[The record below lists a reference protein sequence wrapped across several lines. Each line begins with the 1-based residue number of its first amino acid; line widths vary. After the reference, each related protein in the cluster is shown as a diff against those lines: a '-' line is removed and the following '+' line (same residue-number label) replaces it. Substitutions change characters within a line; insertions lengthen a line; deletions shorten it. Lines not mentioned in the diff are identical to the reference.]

1 MIFLLRDLPEFWI
14 DSRGFFMDQFDVI
27 IIGGGL
33 AGVCAAKQALQSGA
47 KAALLTKGW
56 LGGIGVRGSGASG
69 CGTSEGGV
77 PAFSRFLEESFD
89 TDRFRDKI
97 INAGLGVV
105 ERDMVSLFVEEFVK
119 MKSAAEKIMSRY
131 QQPGPFSLGTPLVRT
146 YLDFVRERAKIYSQ
160 TTVTQLLIKDNVC
173 SGTLCVDE
181 STGETFPLYAKAVVL
196 AAGGDAGLFS
206 VNVHPE
212 CVSGDGYALG
222 LKGGAEAVNLEF
234 MQIFSMTTAPTRNL
248 IHFWQEEYLYSLRNN
263 EGEEFLSRY
272 LPEGI
277 TKEECIRENILH
289 APFSVRDKASK
300 YLAIGIVEEIKAG
313 RCSPSGGIYVDLRD
327 CPSFRHSRQDHF
339 FRYRGIEASTHLV
352 EVSMGFQCC
361 NGGLRVNR
369 KMETTVEGLYAA
381 GENAGGLHGAD
392 RLGGNMLAGCIISGR
407 VAGEQ
412 ATEYAQNRTRAEQIP
427 YQPNKSI
434 AGNPGLLKDYARLI
448 MEIRQS
454 AWDNLLVI
462 KSKNSVNR
470 FHTRIE
476 EIAEEAQ
483 RTAENP
489 AAVPVE
495 VENLLILGK
504 ALAKTTLEREES
516 RGGFY
521 REDHPVSA
529 KGLPEVHLLTLS
541 EAGEVALR
549 KEVFDPQWDSSFQD
563 GLNKERWG

>member
-1 MIFLLRDLPEFWI
+1 MN
-14 DSRGFFMDQFDVI
+14 QFDVI
-27 IIGGGL
+27 VVGGGL
-33 AGVCAAKQALQSGA
+33 AGVCAAEQALRTGV
-47 KAALLTKGW
+47 KTALVTKGW

-69 CGTSEGGV
+69 CGASEGGT
-77 PAFSRFLEESFD
+77 PAFDRLLEKSFD
-89 TDRFRDKI
+89 ADNFRDKI

-105 ERDMVSLFVEEFVK
+105 EPDMVSFFVAEFVK
-119 MKSAAEKIMSRY
+119 MKSEAEEIMNCF

-146 YLDFVRERAKIYSQ
+146 RLDFVRNRAKIYCR
-160 TTVTQLLIKDNVC
+160 TTAARLLIKDNVC

-181 STGETFPLYAKAVVL
+181 STGETFPLYAKAVIL

-222 LKGGAEAVNLEF
+222 LKAGAEAINLEF
-234 MQIFSMTTAPTRNL
+234 MQIFTMTTVPTRNL
-248 IHFWQEEYLYSLRNN
+248 IHFANAEYLSSLYNVERN
-263 EGEEFLSRY
+263 EFLSRY

-277 TKEECIRENILH
+277 TLEQCIRENILH
-289 APFSVRDKASK
+289 APFSVRDIASR

-313 RCSPSGGIYVDLRD
+313 RGTPSGGIYVDLRD
-327 CPSFRHSRQDHF
+327 CRSFRDTRQDHF
-339 FRYRGIEASTHLV
+339 FRYRGIDVTAHPV

-369 KMETTVEGLYAA
+369 KMETTVAGLFAV
-381 GENAGGLHGAD
+381 GENAGGFHGAD

-407 VAGEQ
+407 IAGEW
-412 ATEYAQNRTRAEQIP
+412 AAGYAQNRACAEQLP
-427 YQPNKSI
+427 YQQKELI
-434 AGNPGLLKDYARLI
+434 AAKPDLVKKYAHLI

-462 KSKNSVNR
+462 KSKSSINR
-470 FHTRIE
+470 FGARIDE
-476 EIAEEAQ
+476 VSEEA
-483 RTAENP
+483 RKIAANP

-504 ALAKTTLEREES
+504 SLARTALERKES

-521 REDHPVSA
+521 REDYPVPVQGTPDA
-529 KGLPEVHLLTLS
+529 HILTLS
-541 EAGEVALR
+541 EAGEVRLR
-549 KEVFDPQWDSSFQD
+549 KEVLDPQWNPNFQNMLD
-563 GLNKERWG
+563 KERWG